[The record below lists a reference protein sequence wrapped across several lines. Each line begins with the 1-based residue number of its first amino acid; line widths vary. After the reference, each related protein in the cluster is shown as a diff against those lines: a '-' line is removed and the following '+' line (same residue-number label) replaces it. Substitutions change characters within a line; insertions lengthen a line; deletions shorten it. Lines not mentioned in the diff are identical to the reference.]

1 MKIITKLKKK
11 KGFTIIELLCA
22 IAIIGMLAALAI
34 PQFSFVRESAKKAAT
49 VSNARTSVS
58 TIIGLTA
65 LYEKEDWYAPRN
77 SGDSYDYSSST
88 MSNYL
93 EKLLEAGEEGSN
105 NHSYINQYS
114 GSEVILNW
122 SSSISG
128 TGEDPA
134 VFITNTSTYSY
145 TNSNS
150 SNMSQLKGSVI
161 VYFDTEETGEGLT
174 TDHIEV
180 YYTDETGLKCDRP
193 FIIVM

>member
-1 MKIITKLKKK
+1 MKIFSRLKKK
-11 KGFTIIELLCA
+11 RGFTIIEMLCVMA
-22 IAIIGMLAALAI
+22 ILGMLAALAI
-34 PQFSFVRESAKKAAT
+34 PQFSFVRESAKKAVT
-49 VSNARTSVS
+49 VSNTRTTVS

-65 LYEKEDWYAPRN
+65 MYDKEDWYAQRN
-77 SGDSYDYSSST
+77 SGDSYDYSSAT

-93 EKLLEAGEEGSN
+93 EKLFENGVEGEN

-145 TNSNS
+145 ANSNS
-150 SNMSQLKGSVI
+150 SNMTQLEGTVI

-174 TDHIEV
+174 TNHIEV
-180 YYTDETGLKCDRP
+180 YYTDENGIKCDKP